1 MDLGQLRAKAE
12 QLKGQRSQ
20 LQKQLK
26 EARHS
31 YVSAF
36 RSLKATEE
44 ARAFIQKVAA
54 QTQEQIR
61 FHITDLGSMALEA
74 VFGPGIQLGL
84 DFEEKRGKT
93 EARLCFVRG
102 EERTD
107 PLEADSGGASDIAAF
122 ALRCSLLMIQRPV
135 PRKLLVLDEP
145 FKNINDPTREMHQ
158 RAAEMVKEISQR
170 LGIQFIIVTM
180 LPELAEVADKVF
192 MIK

>member
-1 MDLGQLRAKAE
+1 MELQNLRSKVE
-12 QLKGQRSQ
+12 QLKGQRTQ
-20 LQKQLK
+20 LYKQLS
-26 EARHS
+26 EAKRS
-31 YVSAF
+31 YVVAF
-36 RSLKATEE
+36 RGMKATEE

-61 FHITDLGSMALEA
+61 YHITDLGSMALEA
-74 VFGPGIQLGL
+74 VFGPGIKLGL

-93 EARLCFVRG
+93 EARLCFIRG

-122 ALRCSLLMIQRPV
+122 ALRCSLLMMQRPA

-158 RAAEMVKEISQR
+158 KAAEMVKEVSEK

-180 LPELAEVADKVF
+180 VPELEDVADKVF
-192 MIK
+192 RL